1 MELMIAGDLAP
12 TKSNIDLFNNAKIN
26 DLLGEDLLA
35 LWEAADIRIFNLEVP
50 LVDRED
56 PIDKCGPRLISA
68 TSAIKGIKA
77 LNPWLVC
84 LANNHIMD
92 QGVQGLLSTINLL
105 KEKEIAFIGAGA
117 NIDYARR
124 PYIIEEGGI
133 RLGIYACAEHEFSI
147 AGSQMP
153 GANPFDPLESLD
165 DIEGLKKACDYLIVL
180 YHGGKEHYPY
190 PSPYLQRVCR
200 KLAQKGADLI
210 ICQHSHCI
218 GCYEEYDKST
228 IIYGQGNF
236 IFDYS
241 DSDYW
246 KTSLLLNVKI
256 DKELEI
262 EYIPFVKKDN
272 KIRLAK
278 GEKKQEILSAFEKRT
293 KEIQKEG
300 FIEERYEELAEQ
312 NIQSYLRRLSASGK
326 WLTRLD
332 YHLLKGRLIKH
343 RYNKRN
349 LLAIENSI
357 ECETHRELLIR
368 GLRKISRKE

>member
-124 PYIIEEGGI
+124 PYIIEEGG
-133 RLGIYACAEHEFSI
+133 
-147 AGSQMP
+147 
-153 GANPFDPLESLD
+153 
-165 DIEGLKKACDYLIVL
+165 
-180 YHGGKEHYPY
+180 
-190 PSPYLQRVCR
+190 
-200 KLAQKGADLI
+200 
-210 ICQHSHCI
+210 
-218 GCYEEYDKST
+218 
-228 IIYGQGNF
+228 
-236 IFDYS
+236 
-241 DSDYW
+241 
-246 KTSLLLNVKI
+246 
-256 DKELEI
+256 
-262 EYIPFVKKDN
+262 
-272 KIRLAK
+272 
-278 GEKKQEILSAFEKRT
+278 
-293 KEIQKEG
+293 
-300 FIEERYEELAEQ
+300 
-312 NIQSYLRRLSASGK
+312 
-326 WLTRLD
+326 
-332 YHLLKGRLIKH
+332 
-343 RYNKRN
+343 
-349 LLAIENSI
+349 
-357 ECETHRELLIR
+357 
-368 GLRKISRKE
+368 